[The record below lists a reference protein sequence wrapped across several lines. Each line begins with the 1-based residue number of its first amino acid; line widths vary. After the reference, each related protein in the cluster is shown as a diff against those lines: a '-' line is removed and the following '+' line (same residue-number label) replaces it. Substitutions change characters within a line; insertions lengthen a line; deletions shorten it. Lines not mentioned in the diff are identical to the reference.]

1 MSQDE
6 SSLPA
11 LVCPRPSEG
20 GGQIVLAHGG
30 GMRMT
35 EKLLEEVFYPAF
47 GNAALAARHDGA
59 AIETAA
65 GRLAF
70 TTDSYVVRPL
80 FFPGGSIGE
89 LAVYGTVNDLA
100 MCGARAL
107 ALSAGFI
114 LEEGLSIET
123 LKRVVAAM
131 SEAAARAGVPIVTG
145 DTKVVERG
153 KGDGVYINTSG
164 IGVVQGPAILPSRI
178 APGDAIL
185 LSGDLGAHGIAILA
199 AREQLGVQT
208 DLLSDAA
215 PLWEPVEALLKAG
228 LDVHCLRD
236 LTRGGLA
243 AAANELAST
252 RGLDIEL
259 DEPSIPVRDE
269 VRAACE
275 LLGFD
280 PLYIACEGR
289 FCVCLPEAQAEQAT
303 SILRACPVSA
313 GTVRAGRVK
322 DEARGGVIIRNRYGS
337 SHVLEL
343 PSGEQLPRIC

>member
-1 MSQDE
+1 VSNE
-6 SSLPA
+6 GSTLPA
-11 LVCPRPSEG
+11 LACPLPSEG

-30 GMRMT
+30 GMRLT
-35 EKLLEEVFYPAF
+35 ARLLEEVFYPAF

-59 AIETAA
+59 TFETAT

-100 MCGARAL
+100 MCGARAV

-114 LEEGLSIET
+114 LEEGLPIDT

-131 SEAAARAGVPIVTG
+131 RDAAARAQVSIVTG

-164 IGVVQGPAILPSRI
+164 IGVIEGPAILPSRI
-178 APGDAIL
+178 EPGDVIL
-185 LSGDLGAHGIAILA
+185 VSGDLGAHGIAILA

-208 DLLSDAA
+208 DLNSDAA
-215 PLWEPVEALLKAG
+215 PLWEPVEALLQAG

-243 AAANELAST
+243 SAANELAST

-259 DEPSIPVRDE
+259 DEASIPVRDE
-269 VRAACE
+269 VSAACE

-289 FCVCLPEAQAEQAT
+289 FCAFLPEAQAEKALD
-303 SILRACPVSA
+303 ILRACRVSA
-313 GTVRAGRVK
+313 GAMRAGRVRE
-322 DEARGGVIIRNRYGS
+322 EARFGVIIRSRYGS
-337 SHVLEL
+337 SRVLDL

>member
-1 MSQDE
+1 MSEDA
-6 SSLPA
+6 STLGGLA
-11 LVCPRPSEG
+11 CPRPSEG

-35 EKLLEEVFYPAF
+35 QKLLEEVFYPAF
-47 GNAALAARHDGA
+47 GNVALAARHDGA
-59 AIETAA
+59 ALETAA

-114 LEEGLSIET
+114 LEEGLSIDT

-164 IGVVQGPAILPSRI
+164 IGVVQGAAILPSRI
-178 APGDAIL
+178 EPGDAIL
-185 LSGDLGAHGIAILA
+185 VSGDLGAHGIAILA

-208 DLLSDAA
+208 DLKSDAA

-228 LDVHCLRD
+228 LDIHCLRD

-252 RGLDIEL
+252 RGLD
-259 DEPSIPVRDE
+259 EPSSPVRDE

-280 PLYIACEGR
+280 PLYMACEGR
-289 FCVCLPEAQAEQAT
+289 FCVFLPEAQAEQAT
-303 SILRACPVSA
+303 SILRACAVSA
-313 GTVRAGRVK
+313 GAVRAGRVT
-322 DEARGGVIIRNRYGS
+322 DEARFGVIIRNRYGS
-337 SHVLEL
+337 SHVLDL

>member
-1 MSQDE
+1 MSTDP
-6 SSLPA
+6 SLA
-11 LVCPRPSEG
+11 FVCPVPSEG

-35 EKLLEEVFYPAF
+35 QRLLEDVFYPAF
-47 GNAALAARHDGA
+47 GNDALDARHDGA
-59 AIETAA
+59 ALSAPG

-70 TTDSYVVRPL
+70 TTDSYVVHPL

-100 MCGARAL
+100 MCGARPL

-114 LEEGLSIET
+114 LEEGLSIDT

-131 SEAAARAGVPIVTG
+131 KEAAERAQVRIVTG

-164 IGVVQGPAILPSRI
+164 IGVVEGPAIDPSRI
-178 APGDAIL
+178 EPGDAIL
-185 LSGDLGAHGIAILA
+185 VSGDLGAHGIAILA
-199 AREQLGVQT
+199 AREQLGVMT

-215 PLWEPVEALLKAG
+215 PLWEPVEALFDAG
-228 LDVHCLRD
+228 IEVHCLRD

-252 RGLDIEL
+252 RDLDIEL
-259 DEPSIPVRDE
+259 DETSIPVRDE
-269 VRAACE
+269 VRGACE

-289 FCVCLPEAQAEQAT
+289 FCAFVPESQVAHALDVLHRHE
-303 SILRACPVSA
+303 ACVGA
-313 GTVRAGRVK
+313 VRAGRVLS
-322 DEARGGVIIRNRYGS
+322 EARFGVILRSRYGS
-337 SHVLEL
+337 ARVLDL

>member
-1 MSQDE
+1 MDTGSPLTFACP
-6 SSLPA
+6 LP
-11 LVCPRPSEG
+11 SDG

-35 EKLLEEVFYPAF
+35 QRLLEEVFYPAF
-47 GNAALAARHDGA
+47 GNEALDARHDGA
-59 AIETAA
+59 ALTAPS

-70 TTDSYVVRPL
+70 TTDSYVVHPL

-100 MCGARAL
+100 MCGARPL

-114 LEEGLSIET
+114 LEEGLPIDV
-123 LKRVVAAM
+123 LKRVVSAM
-131 SEAAARAGVPIVTG
+131 REAAARARVRIVTG

-164 IGVVQGPAILPSRI
+164 IGVVEGQAINPSRI

-185 LSGDLGAHGIAILA
+185 VSGDLGAHGIAILA
-199 AREQLGVQT
+199 AREQLGVVT

-215 PLWEPVEALLKAG
+215 PLWEPVQALINAG
-228 LDVHCLRD
+228 IDVHCLRD

-243 AAANELAST
+243 AATHELAST

-259 DEPSIPVRDE
+259 DEASIPVRDE
-269 VRAACE
+269 VRGACE

-289 FCVCLPEAQAEQAT
+289 FCAFLPEAEVD
-303 SILRACPVSA
+303 RALDVLHRHEASA
-313 GTVRAGRVK
+313 GAVRAGRVLR
-322 DEARGGVIIRNRYGS
+322 EARFGVVLKNRYGS
-337 SHVLEL
+337 ARVLDL

>member
-1 MSQDE
+1 MSDDT
-6 SSLPA
+6 SALPA
-11 LVCPRPSEG
+11 LACPVPSEG
-20 GGQIVLAHGG
+20 GGHIVLAHGG
-30 GMRMT
+30 GMRLT
-35 EKLLEEVFYPAF
+35 AKLLEEVFYPAF
-47 GNAALAARHDGA
+47 GNAALALRHDGA
-59 AIETAA
+59 ALGVAA

-100 MCGARAL
+100 MCGARAM

-114 LEEGLSIET
+114 LEEGLDIET

-131 SEAAARAGVPIVTG
+131 REAAARAGVSIVTG

-164 IGVVQGPAILPSRI
+164 IGVIDGQAIDPSHI
-178 APGDAIL
+178 EPGDAIL
-185 LSGDLGAHGIAILA
+185 VSGDLGAHGIAILA

-208 DLLSDAA
+208 DLISDAA
-215 PLWEPVEALLKAG
+215 PLWEPVAALFQAG
-228 LDVHCLRD
+228 LDIHCLRD

-243 AAANELAST
+243 AAANELAAT

-259 DEPSIPVRDE
+259 DEASIPVRDE
-269 VRAACE
+269 VLAACE

-289 FCVCLPEAQAEQAT
+289 FCVFLPETQVEKALAV
-303 SILRACPVSA
+303 LRACAVSA
-313 GTVRAGRVK
+313 GAVCAGRVK
-322 DEARGGVIIRNRYGS
+322 DEARFGVVIRSRYGS
-337 SHVLEL
+337 SHVLDL

>member
-1 MSQDE
+1 MDTDSTLAFACP
-6 SSLPA
+6 LP
-11 LVCPRPSEG
+11 SDG

-35 EKLLEEVFYPAF
+35 QRLLEEVFYPAF
-47 GNAALAARHDGA
+47 GNEALDARHDGA
-59 AIETAA
+59 VLTVPS

-70 TTDSYVVRPL
+70 TTDSYVVHPL
-80 FFPGGSIGE
+80 FFAGGSIGE

-100 MCGARAL
+100 MCGARPL

-114 LEEGLSIET
+114 LEEGLPIAT

-131 SEAAARAGVPIVTG
+131 MEAARRAGVRIVTG

-164 IGVVQGPAILPSRI
+164 VGVIDGPAIDPSRI
-178 APGDAIL
+178 EPGDAIL
-185 LSGDLGAHGIAILA
+185 VSGDLGAHGIAILA
-199 AREQLGVQT
+199 AREQLGVMT
-208 DLLSDAA
+208 DLQSDAA
-215 PLWEPVEALLKAG
+215 PLWESVKALLDAG
-228 LDVHCLRD
+228 IDVHCLRD

-243 AAANELAST
+243 AASNELAGT

-259 DEPSIPVRDE
+259 DETSIPVRDE
-269 VRAACE
+269 VRGACE

-289 FCVCLPEAQAEQAT
+289 FCAFLPAAQVEQALKV
-303 SILRACPVSA
+303 LRRCEASA
-313 GTVRAGRVK
+313 GAVRAGRVLT
-322 DEARGGVIIRNRYGS
+322 EARFGVVLKSRYGS
-337 SHVLEL
+337 ARVLDL

>member
-1 MSQDE
+1 MSEDE
-6 SSLPA
+6 SSLPGTG
-11 LVCPRPSEG
+11 LPRPSEG
-20 GGQIVLAHGG
+20 GGHIVLAHGG

-35 EKLLEEVFYPAF
+35 QKLLEEVFYPAF

-59 AIETAA
+59 ALEHAA

-114 LEEGLSIET
+114 LEEGLSIDT

-164 IGVVQGPAILPSRI
+164 IGVVTGR
-178 APGDAIL
+178 
-185 LSGDLGAHGIAILA
+185 
-199 AREQLGVQT
+199 
-208 DLLSDAA
+208 
-215 PLWEPVEALLKAG
+215 
-228 LDVHCLRD
+228 
-236 LTRGGLA
+236 
-243 AAANELAST
+243 
-252 RGLDIEL
+252 
-259 DEPSIPVRDE
+259 
-269 VRAACE
+269 
-275 LLGFD
+275 
-280 PLYIACEGR
+280 R
-289 FCVCLPEAQAEQAT
+289 FCRRASSPAT
-303 SILRACPVSA
+303 RSW
-313 GTVRAGRVK
+313 
-322 DEARGGVIIRNRYGS
+322 
-337 SHVLEL
+337 
-343 PSGEQLPRIC
+343 